1 MSPALLGRGA
11 VAKGVSLVALAGLPQ
26 LASGQTVP
34 CSLEVQCSTAN
45 ALDAFGEQ
53 IAIDGEFAVL
63 GAPSAGTDG
72 AVCVFRFDGT
82 DWVEDAVLTSPNAT
96 GDEDGFG
103 YSVTINGNDLI
114 VGAPFEGAQGSPGPG
129 AAYVFRRTTLT
140 GTWVFTQRLEATG
153 VTSGDDRFGIDVDS
167 KGPYLVIGAVGDDT
181 VTQQAGAAYTYRK
194 ANGQWIQEAK
204 LLPTTLQTSMR
215 FGLGVAVQN
224 QRAIVGCPFEDVG
237 NLASAGAAYVFQRQP
252 NTTWTLFDR
261 VTQPTPQAQA
271 FFGVG
276 VDIRNPFLVVGA
288 EGANNGAGANSGLAF
303 AFRETVNGF
312 ILDDTLAP
320 SSPMAGE
327 TFGNQVAISGT
338 TILASARGDNSAGT
352 LTGAAHQFERV
363 GGSWPEVDVLVSP
376 SAAPFQNFSSGVA
389 ISDEGIGFVGAPGT
403 SSSAPNAGAGVL
415 FDLGVADCNGNGE
428 PDSCDIVNGVAV
440 DCNQN
445 GIPDSCDIFTGA
457 AADCNGNG
465 IPDGCDLITG
475 TAVDCNGN
483 GVPDVCD
490 IASGFAQ
497 DCNLNAIPD
506 SCDIASGVSE
516 DCNGDGIPDE
526 CQVMT
531 LDCNSN
537 GIIDACEIASGLVED
552 ENGNLVPDECEPLG
566 APYCTPGAPNS
577 ANQGG
582 GTLRAF
588 GSPQAGVN
596 DVILKAEG
604 IPIDEFGFFLNS
616 RSTAL
621 VPFPQGSSGILCL
634 GGSIGRFNSSIQNS
648 GLTGVMTLVLD
659 QNAVPRPNGLV
670 AVMAGQTWYFQAWHR
685 DVLGTTQT
693 SNFTAGLEI
702 SFQ

>member
-1 MSPALLGRGA
+1 MTPASSCQGGL
-11 VAKGVSLVALAGLPQ
+11 AKGLSLLALASLPQ
-26 LASGQTVP
+26 IAFGQSVP
-34 CSLEVQCSTAN
+34 CSLELQCSGAG

-53 IAIDGEFAVL
+53 VAIDGEYAVL

-72 AVCVFRFDGT
+72 AVCIFRFDGAG
-82 DWVEDAVLTSPNAT
+82 WVEDAVLTSPNAT
-96 GDEDGFG
+96 GDQDGFG
-103 YSVTINGNDLI
+103 YSVTVAGDDLI

-129 AAYVFRRTTLT
+129 AAYVFRRTSLT

-153 VTSGDDRFGIDVDS
+153 VTSGDDRFGIDVDA
-167 KGPYLVIGAVGDDT
+167 KGSFLVIGAVGDDT
-181 VTQQAGAAYTYRK
+181 VAGSAGAAYAYRK
-194 ANGQWIQEAK
+194 VNGQWVQEAK
-204 LLPTTLQTSMR
+204 LLPATVQFSMR
-215 FGLGVAVQN
+215 FGLGVAVQG

-237 NLASAGAAYVFQRQP
+237 GLSSAGAAYVFDRQP
-252 NTTWTLFDR
+252 NTTWPLLER

-276 VDIRNPFLVVGA
+276 VDIRNPFIVIGA
-288 EGANNGAGANSGLAF
+288 EGADNGSGPNSGLAF
-303 AFRETVNGF
+303 VFRETTSGYQ
-312 ILDDTLAP
+312 LDDTLAP
-320 SSPMAGE
+320 SGPMAGE

-338 TILASARGDNSAGT
+338 RVLASARGDNSAGT

-363 GGSWPEVDVLVSP
+363 GGSWPEVDVLMSP

-389 ISDEGIGFVGAPGT
+389 ISDDGIGFVGAPGT
-403 SSSAPNAGAGVL
+403 STSAPNAGAGVL

-428 PDSCDIVNGVAV
+428 PDSCDIVNGVAL
-440 DCNQN
+440 DCNLN
-445 GIPDSCDIFTGA
+445 GVPDSCDVLTGA
-457 AADCNGNG
+457 ASDCNGNG
-465 IPDGCDLITG
+465 IPDACDLISG

-490 IASGFAQ
+490 ITSGFAQ

-526 CQVMT
+526 CQVMN

-537 GIIDACEIASGLVED
+537 GIIDACEIASGLVAD
-552 ENGNLVPDECEPLG
+552 ENNNLVPDECEALG
-566 APYCTPGAPNS
+566 VAYCTPGAPNS
-577 ANQGG
+577 ASQGG

-596 DVILKAEG
+596 DVILKAEDL
-604 IPIDEFGFFLNS
+604 PDDEFGFFLNS
-616 RSTAL
+616 MSTAL

-634 GGSIGRFNSSIQNS
+634 GGSIGRFNGSIQNS
-648 GLTGVMTLVLD
+648 GLDGVMTLVLD

-670 AVMAGQTWYFQAWHR
+670 AVMAGETWYFQAWHR

-693 SNFTAGLEI
+693 SNFTSGLQI